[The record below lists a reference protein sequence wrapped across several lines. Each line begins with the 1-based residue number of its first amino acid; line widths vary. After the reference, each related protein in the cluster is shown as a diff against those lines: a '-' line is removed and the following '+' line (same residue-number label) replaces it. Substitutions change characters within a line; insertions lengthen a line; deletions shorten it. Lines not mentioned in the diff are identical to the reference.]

1 MNPGVSKLD
10 ENEKVEQAMFKP
22 RSWLL
27 KIDFINHL
35 VLFNNLLITV
45 LAEKDGGKTS
55 FGKLLQSNL
64 DKNIKSVAM
73 TAKAPCDR
81 QEMMQ
86 QVVSKLHL
94 NNEMNINFSSIVAQ
108 VNERKAHVLMI
119 IDDAHYLPEDLL
131 QELLF
136 AIKEQGD
143 FGFFH
148 ICLISDYSV
157 VATLN
162 QLVIEPL
169 KQLVH
174 TVELGS
180 LSESETRTY
189 VLQRALLANLIDKP
203 LTEQQFKRLYQ
214 LTKGNL
220 AIINSQLKS
229 FILGDTTK
237 KNKYTAVL
245 KQAATPLAAACLI
258 AGLYT
263 AGAGYLNFGK
273 VTTGKSVSPLL
284 EELAQEKSAQPISYV
299 ASWQDASKHE
309 LVYSA
314 LAKNQNLDRVVDEA
328 RVNLL
333 TTEDKIVEI
342 PAIYAKK
349 PNQEIAKN
357 KTTLESQ
364 LVKIDGFTIN
374 KLPKSSLGNQ
384 DAKRY
389 TIQLVASHQQ
399 VDIKKFRQNNELL
412 TQTKVMH
419 YSNAHGSW
427 YILTLGDFASRN
439 QAQEKASHLPAGL
452 ARFNPWVRPVSGLEQ
467 IG

>member
-1 MNPGVSKLD
+1 MNTGVTQLN
-10 ENEKVEQAMFKP
+10 ENETAELAMFKP

-45 LAEKDGGKTS
+45 LAEKEGGKTS
-55 FGKLLQSNL
+55 FSKLLQHNL
-64 DKNIKSVAM
+64 DQNIKSITM
-73 TAKAPCDR
+73 TVKAPCDR

-86 QVVSKLHL
+86 QLTSQLHL
-94 NNEMNINFSSIVAQ
+94 NTEMNINFSSLVTQ
-108 VNERKAHVLMI
+108 VNERKAHVLLI

-131 QELLF
+131 QEALF

-162 QLVIEPL
+162 QLVSEPL
-169 KQLVH
+169 KHLVH

-189 VLQRALLANLIDKP
+189 VLQRALLANLISKP
-203 LTEQQFKRLYQ
+203 LVETEFKRIYQ

-220 AIINSQLKS
+220 AIINNQLES
-229 FILGDTTK
+229 FILNVPSK
-237 KNKYTAVL
+237 KNKYNAVL
-245 KQAATPLAAACLI
+245 KQVATPLGVACLF
-258 AGLYT
+258 AGLYI
-263 AGAGYLNFGK
+263 AGASYLNMGN
-273 VTTGKSVSPLL
+273 VTVQKSTTPV
-284 EELAQEKSAQPISYV
+284 LAAQSTQPISYV
-299 ASWQDASKHE
+299 ASWQDASTHE
-309 LVYSA
+309 LVFTA
-314 LAKNQNLDRVVDEA
+314 LAEKQNLDSVVDA
-328 RVNLL
+328 VPVNLVAAV
-333 TTEDKIVEI
+333 DAIAEI

-349 PNQEIAKN
+349 PEQKIAVISKN
-357 KTTLESQ
+357 KSELESQ
-364 LVKIDGFTIN
+364 LVKIEGFTTNQSSNPSN
-374 KLPKSSLGNQ
+374 KE
-384 DAKRY
+384 AKRY

-399 VDIKKFRQNNELL
+399 IDINKFRQSNELL
-412 TQTKVMH
+412 AQTKVRRF
-419 YSNAHGSW
+419 SNARGSW
-427 YILTLGDFASRN
+427 YILTLGEFTSRN
-439 QAQEKASHLPAGL
+439 QAQEKASHLPSGL